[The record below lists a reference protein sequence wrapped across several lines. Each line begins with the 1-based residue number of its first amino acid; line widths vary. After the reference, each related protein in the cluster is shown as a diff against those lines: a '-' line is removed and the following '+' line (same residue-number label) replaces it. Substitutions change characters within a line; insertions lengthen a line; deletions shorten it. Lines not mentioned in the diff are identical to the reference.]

1 MTAMAFIDDLLD
13 ARSAEIAEAV
23 LGLLVAGPRWRH
35 RRVETLDP
43 LSGTLV
49 RRRVSLDFSVPSE
62 FHDGLRLTMDGKP
75 SAERAGPFVVPLAW
89 LARRQLVDFDLRDRS
104 NKSVPL
110 ALGAQTAVITRD
122 VLLLAAIES
131 GLDPTSSIADD
142 VIDVVLEASS
152 DRPPTDRRALRERA
166 ASFGLGAD
174 FESLIR
180 ASADGFLLL
189 AVLDDIGGRQIVKWQ
204 SDEVRPRSGFVV
216 RFRVAGLNE
225 VASTHVELEL
235 PDVLHANRIQLWD
248 DWVSSEDSGLAHDSR
263 LLGEAVRQGSPSTER
278 PRLLLGPAPSAR
290 RPHVRVHLRVSSGEF
305 VMPALVLAFLALVIL
320 VVGVSTSIGEAV
332 AGSDARG
339 TASAAATVLLSAFAA
354 LSGLVLRVETHPL
367 VRTLLARPR
376 AALGYTA
383 VGLVVAAAP
392 IGLQLDAM
400 TVDLAWG
407 LALFMSLGSVAV
419 IADTLVNGTDVRG

>member
-1 MTAMAFIDDLLD
+1 MTAVTFTDDLLD
-13 ARSAEIAEAV
+13 ARSAAIANAV

-49 RRRVSLDFSVPSE
+49 RRRISLDFSVPSE
-62 FHDGLRLTMDGKP
+62 FHDGLRLTMDGRP
-75 SAERAGPFVVPLAW
+75 SPDGGGPFVVPLAW

-104 NKSVPL
+104 NRSVPL
-110 ALGAQTAVITRD
+110 ALGEQTAVITRD

-131 GLDPTSSIADD
+131 GLDRTSALAGD
-142 VIDVVLEASS
+142 VVDLVLEASS
-152 DRPPTDRRALRERA
+152 DRPPSDRAALRERA
-166 ASFGLGAD
+166 DSFKLGAS

-180 ASADGFLLL
+180 ASIDGFLLL
-189 AVLDDIGGRQIVKWQ
+189 AVLDDIGGRQVVKWQ
-204 SDEVRPRSGFVV
+204 SDEVRPSTGFVL
-216 RFRVAGLNE
+216 RFHVGGLNE

-235 PDVLHANRIQLWD
+235 PDVLHADRIELWD
-248 DWVSSEDSGLAHDSR
+248 DWVSSEESGLTHDSR
-263 LLGEAVRQGSPSTER
+263 LLNEAVRQGSPSTER
-278 PRLLLGPAPSAR
+278 PRLLLGPAASAR
-290 RPHVRVHLRVSSGEF
+290 RPHVRVDLGVSSGEF
-305 VMPALVLAFLALVIL
+305 VMPAFVLAFLTFVIL

-332 AGSDARG
+332 AGSSARG

-354 LSGLVLRVETHPL
+354 LSGLVLRVESHPL
-367 VRTLLARPR
+367 VRTLLGRPR

-383 VGLVVAAAP
+383 IGLVVAAAP

-407 LALFMSLGSVAV
+407 VALFMSLGSVAI
-419 IADTLVNGTDVRG
+419 IADTLLKDTDVRG

>member
-1 MTAMAFIDDLLD
+1 MAWTDDLLD
-13 ARSAEIAEAV
+13 ARSTDIAEAV

-43 LSGTLV
+43 LSGALV
-49 RRRVSLDFSVPSE
+49 RRSVSVDFSVPSE

-75 SAERAGPFVVPLAW
+75 PPEGGGLFLVPLAW

-104 NKSVPL
+104 NRSVPL
-110 ALGAQTAVITRD
+110 LLGTQTAVITRD

-131 GLDPTSSIADD
+131 GLDPASPLAND
-142 VIDVVLEASS
+142 VIDVVLQASS
-152 DRPPTDRRALRERA
+152 DRAPTDRVALRERA
-166 ASFGLGAD
+166 ASFDLGPD
-174 FESLIR
+174 FVSLVR

-189 AVLDDIGGRQIVKWQ
+189 AVMEDIGGRQVVKWQ
-204 SDEVRPRSGFVV
+204 SDEVRPKSGFVL

-225 VASTHVELEL
+225 VASTHVELQL
-235 PDVLHANRIQLWD
+235 PDVLHADRIELWD

-263 LLGEAVRQGSPSTER
+263 LLDEAVRQGSPSMER
-278 PRLLLGPAPSAR
+278 PRLLLGPAASAR
-290 RPHVRVHLRVSSGEF
+290 RPHVRVNLRVSAIEF
-305 VMPALVLAFLALVIL
+305 LIPALVLAFLALAIL

-332 AGSDARG
+332 AGSQARG

-376 AALGYTA
+376 AALGCTA
-383 VGLVVAAAP
+383 IGLVIAAAP

-407 LALFMSLGSVAV
+407 LAMFLSLGSVGA
-419 IADTLVNGTDVRG
+419 IADTLFEGTDVGG

>member
-1 MTAMAFIDDLLD
+1 VAWTDDLLD
-13 ARSAEIAEAV
+13 ARSTDIAEAV
-23 LGLLVAGPRWRH
+23 LGLLIAGPRWRH

-49 RRRVSLDFSVPSE
+49 RRSVSVDFSVPSE

-75 SAERAGPFVVPLAW
+75 PPEGGGPFVVPLAW

-104 NKSVPL
+104 NRSVPL
-110 ALGAQTAVITRD
+110 LLGAQTAVITRD

-131 GLDPTSSIADD
+131 GLDPASPLAND
-142 VIDVVLEASS
+142 VIDVVLQASS
-152 DRPPTDRRALRERA
+152 DRAPTDRVALRERA
-166 ASFGLGAD
+166 ASFDLGPD
-174 FESLIR
+174 FVSLVR

-189 AVLDDIGGRQIVKWQ
+189 AVMEDIGGRQVVKWQ
-204 SDEVRPRSGFVV
+204 SDEVRPKSGFVL

-225 VASTHVELEL
+225 VASTHVELQL
-235 PDVLHANRIQLWD
+235 PDVLHADRIELWD

-263 LLGEAVRQGSPSTER
+263 LLDEAVRQGSPSMER
-278 PRLLLGPAPSAR
+278 PRMLLGPASSAR
-290 RPHVRVHLRVSSGEF
+290 RPHVRVDLRASAGEF
-305 VMPALVLAFLALVIL
+305 LMPAFVLAFLALAIL
-320 VVGVSTSIGEAV
+320 AVGVSTSIGDAV
-332 AGSDARG
+332 AGSHARG

-383 VGLVVAAAP
+383 IGLVIAAAP

-407 LALFMSLGSVAV
+407 LAMFLSLGSVAA
-419 IADTLVNGTDVRG
+419 IADTLFEGTDVGG